1 MKDQPPMTTT
11 VENTIDYTALASDE
25 QVLQTAEALKARGIN
40 VEIVD
45 TAAEALEKIKTLIPA
60 GASLMTGGSKT
71 LTDIG
76 FEASLIAKDH
86 PWINLKDAI
95 LAETDPEIQK
105 GLRFQATLAPYYLGS
120 VQAISQTGEV
130 VVASGTGSQIP
141 AYAFSSP
148 NVIWVAGVQKIV
160 PTLEEAIRRVREYS
174 FVQEDNKWK
183 ALGYPG
189 AMLSKLLIIE
199 QEPPFAYT
207 GRIVTLILVR
217 EQVGV

>member
-1 MKDQPPMTTT
+1 MTTT
-11 VENTIDYTALASDE
+11 VQSTVDYTALPSDE
-25 QVLQTAEALKARGIN
+25 QVLQAADALKARGFN

-45 TAAEALEKIKTLIPA
+45 TAAEALEKIKSLIPV
-60 GASLMTGGSKT
+60 GSSLMTGGSKT

-76 FEASLIAKDH
+76 FEAVLVSKDH
-86 PWINLKDAI
+86 PWNNLKDEI
-95 LAETDPEIQK
+95 LAETDPTLQK

-120 VQAISQTGEV
+120 VQAIAETGEV

-160 PTLEEAIRRVREYS
+160 PTLEDALRRIREYS
-174 FVQEDNKWK
+174 FVREDEKWK

-189 AMLSKLLIIE
+189 ALLAKILIIE

-207 GRIVTLILVR
+207 GRQVTLILVK